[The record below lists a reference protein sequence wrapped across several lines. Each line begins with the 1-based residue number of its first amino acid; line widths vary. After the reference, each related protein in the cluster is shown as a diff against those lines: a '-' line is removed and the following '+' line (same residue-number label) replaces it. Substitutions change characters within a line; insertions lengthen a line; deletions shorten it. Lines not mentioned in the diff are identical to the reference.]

1 MNADFLNE
9 VTARLS
15 HFMTYLKSPLIS
27 HKWTTMQLSFLAVEQ
42 VADLIEK
49 AEQSGNVLTIQ
60 QTTNEVVYHLQDHT
74 GERMLINTPYG
85 SYLIQNGASDA
96 WGSFTAHMS
105 HQRSQSAKYC

>member
-1 MNADFLNE
+1 MNADFLNV

-15 HFMTYLKSPLIS
+15 HFMTYLKCPLII
-27 HKWTTMQLSFLAVEQ
+27 HKWTTMQLSFPTTEQ

-49 AEQSGNVLTIQ
+49 AEQSGNVLTMQ

-85 SYLIQNGASDA
+85 SYLIQNGASDV
-96 WGSFTAHMS
+96 WGSFIPHMS
-105 HQRSQSAKYC
+105 DQPSHSAKYC

>member
-1 MNADFLNE
+1 MSADFLNE

-15 HFMTYLKSPLIS
+15 HSMTYLKSPLIS
-27 HKWTTMQLSFLAVEQ
+27 HKWTTMQLLFLAVEQ

-49 AEQSGNVLTIQ
+49 AERSDSVVTIQ

-85 SYLIQNGASDA
+85 SYLIQNGALDV
-96 WGSFTAHMS
+96 WDSFTPHMS